1 VSSASRYLRA
11 GADIEPEAAAADGRR
26 RRSQD
31 SRARIVQAMLDLV
44 REGDISPSAEL
55 VATRADVGLRTV
67 FRHFKDLESLYLE
80 MSAVIEG
87 ELISLVHTP
96 FKGAT
101 WRDRVLE
108 LVERRG
114 WAYERI
120 APFKRASEVLRHNS
134 PTLQADNTKMVEIS
148 REILRRQLPPEIA
161 KDRIHFEGIDLLLSF
176 DAWNRLRRDQDLSPK
191 RTTEILQ
198 AMISAL
204 LQSAGD
210 AGADM

>member
-1 VSSASRYLRA
+1 MSSAPRYLRA
-11 GADIEPEAAAADGRR
+11 GADVAPEAPAADGRR

-87 ELISLVHTP
+87 ELMSLVHTP

-134 PTLQADNTKMVEIS
+134 PTLRADNTKMVEIS

-161 KDRIHFEGIDLLLSF
+161 KDRIRFEGIDLLLSF

-198 AMISAL
+198 AMISGL
-204 LQSAGD
+204 LQGVPD
-210 AGADM
+210 AQADL

>member
-1 VSSASRYLRA
+1 
-11 GADIEPEAAAADGRR
+11 
-26 RRSQD
+26 
-31 SRARIVQAMLDLV
+31 
-44 REGDISPSAEL
+44 
-55 VATRADVGLRTV
+55 
-67 FRHFKDLESLYLE
+67 
-80 MSAVIEG
+80 
-87 ELISLVHTP
+87 
-96 FKGAT
+96 
-101 WRDRVLE
+101 

>member
-1 VSSASRYLRA
+1 MSSASRYLRA

-80 MSAVIEG
+80 MSAVIDG